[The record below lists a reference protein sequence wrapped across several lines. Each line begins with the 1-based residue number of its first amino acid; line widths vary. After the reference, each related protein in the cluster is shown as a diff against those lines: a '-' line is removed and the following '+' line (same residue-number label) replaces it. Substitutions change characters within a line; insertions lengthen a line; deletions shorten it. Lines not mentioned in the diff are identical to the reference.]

1 VAWLEDRTGLPGA
14 VAHFLDEKIPASGG
28 WHQVFGSVA
37 MFLFLTQ
44 AFTGILL
51 AFNYA
56 PTPGEAY
63 NSLRYILTE
72 VTGGR
77 LIRGLHHWGASM
89 MIVIVVLHMAQVFV
103 FGAYKK
109 PRETTWL
116 LGVVLLLLTLTYG
129 LTGYLL
135 PWDNRAY
142 WGTVVATKIAASAPL
157 AGPYMTRLLG
167 AAKGVGVVTFARFY
181 AVHVLLLPPAT
192 LLLILAHV
200 YLVRRHGVT
209 PQPGDEALPRKPF
222 YPAQVFKDTAAIFIA
237 FAILFTLAV
246 AAKVPLEQLA
256 DPTDTTYIPRPEWYF
271 LFLFQTLKFFEGP
284 LEIVGSTILPGL
296 AVLALL
302 AVPFVDRGQMVKVTR
317 RTVAIGFVVLA
328 GIGWGGLTAA
338 AVLSTPRE
346 AVAQV
351 DYSAPTDWIQLS
363 PEEMAG
369 IAYFRGEN
377 CVGCHSAGA
386 SMGPDLTRTA
396 VHKDAAWMIRHFKQ
410 PAAVRPG
417 SAMPPVALGDAQLNS
432 LAAFLLKL
440 TPENS
445 SALADAPDF
454 AVRGAVVYQTGHCAA
469 CHMVNG
475 VGMKVG
481 PPLNGLAKRQT
492 RSWVDDHFANPQKL
506 SPASIMPPYQF
517 SAEDKKNLMA
527 YLFSLPE

>member
-1 VAWLEDRTGLPGA
+1 
-14 VAHFLDEKIPASGG
+14 
-28 WHQVFGSVA
+28 
-37 MFLFLTQ
+37 
-44 AFTGILL
+44 
-51 AFNYA
+51 
-56 PTPGEAY
+56 
-63 NSLRYILTE
+63 
-72 VTGGR
+72 
-77 LIRGLHHWGASM
+77 
-89 MIVIVVLHMAQVFV
+89 
-103 FGAYKK
+103 
-109 PRETTWL
+109 
-116 LGVVLLLLTLTYG
+116 
-129 LTGYLL
+129 
-135 PWDNRAY
+135 
-142 WGTVVATKIAASAPL
+142 
-157 AGPYMTRLLG
+157 
-167 AAKGVGVVTFARFY
+167 
-181 AVHVLLLPPAT
+181 
-192 LLLILAHV
+192 
-200 YLVRRHGVT
+200 
-209 PQPGDEALPRKPF
+209 
-222 YPAQVFKDTAAIFIA
+222 
-237 FAILFTLAV
+237 
-246 AAKVPLEQLA
+246 
-256 DPTDTTYIPRPEWYF
+256 
-271 LFLFQTLKFFEGP
+271 
-284 LEIVGSTILPGL
+284 
-296 AVLALL
+296 
-302 AVPFVDRGQMVKVTR
+302 
-317 RTVAIGFVVLA
+317 
-328 GIGWGGLTAA
+328 
-338 AVLSTPRE
+338 
-346 AVAQV
+346 V